1 VRTRR
6 GESSS
11 AEEQLA
17 LSLAAIEKQLGGEV
31 KSLMTAAAAALG
43 QEGRGGEGALA
54 AAIDPLRH
62 AGAAMQHATDALGHV
77 LASATNTK

>member
-1 VRTRR
+1 M
-6 GESSS
+6 
-11 AEEQLA
+11 
-17 LSLAAIEKQLGGEV
+17 